1 MTITA
6 ATNDEEVLASA
17 LQHLEQLIAFDTTSR
32 NSNLALIGYVEDQ
45 LSSWGAAGV
54 RVAAASGDKA
64 NLFVRLGPEAPGGVV
79 LSGHTDVV
87 PVDGQPWT
95 TDPFKLTRQDERYYG
110 RGVADMKSFLALSL
124 AIGPAILQHS
134 ARPAYLAFSYD
145 EEVGCLGAPAM
156 IEEMARLEARPSLV
170 IVGEPTMMKVV
181 QAHKGLAAFR
191 VVVHGREAHSS
202 LPDQGASAN
211 MAAIEL
217 LTILGDIARDLTHR
231 APTISSF
238 VPPYSTLTVGLIN
251 GGSAVNILARECTF
265 AFDLRMTPE
274 ADEAAILQPFY
285 DGVADLHRRL
295 RARGSDL
302 GLEVERLA
310 AVPPLAAEPDGRA
323 ESLVRA
329 LTGDNAPSGVVSF
342 AAEAGQFQR
351 SGMSTVICGPGSIAQ
366 AHIADE
372 YIDIDQLRQGAKFMI
387 KLAHSLS

>member
-1 MTITA
+1 MRLEALADIMSFARAPISSDGAPLSWRKYSGGGFSTTGLGGVFTPLNI
-6 ATNDEEVLASA
+6 VL
-17 LQHLEQLIAFDTTSR
+17 DPT
-32 NSNLALIGYVEDQ
+32 
-45 LSSWGAAGV
+45 
-54 RVAAASGDKA
+54 
-64 NLFVRLGPEAPGGVV
+64 APG
-79 LSGHTDVV
+79 DMR
-87 PVDGQPWT
+87 QPH
-95 TDPFKLTRQDERYYG
+95 G
-110 RGVADMKSFLALSL
+110 RGVPSPDMHPLVRREIVS
-124 AIGPAILQHS
+124 
-134 ARPAYLAFSYD
+134 
-145 EEVGCLGAPAM
+145 V
-156 IEEMARLEARPSLV
+156 ARLHAEGRVPSIDVAGGADHAERAR
-170 IVGEPTMMKVV
+170 
-181 QAHKGLAAFR
+181 R
-191 VVVHGREAHSS
+191 VWIAHGREAHSS
-202 LPDQGASAN
+202 LPNQGASAN

-238 VPPYSTLTVGLIN
+238 VPPYSTLTVGLIY

-372 YIDIDQLRQGAKFMI
+372 YIDIDQLRQGANFMI